1 MPVGS
6 KYQFVIP
13 SELAYGQNGSPPKIP
28 PHSTLIF
35 EVDLLSG
42 KPQVA
47 PPLPSSV
54 TSDIIKVPSAD
65 DLKKGAQIEVIKSTD
80 AERLQKEAAEQ
91 KKKSEAPKK

>member
-1 MPVGS
+1 
-6 KYQFVIP
+6 
-13 SELAYGQNGSPPKIP
+13 
-28 PHSTLIF
+28 
-35 EVDLLSG
+35 
-42 KPQVA
+42 
-47 PPLPSSV
+47 LPSSV